1 MKRHIMS
8 RVYMVLAVLGLGLLG
23 TNAYTNYQLA
33 KAQEKQAEALREFV
47 IMKPFPILC
56 RNQVRY

>member
-1 MKRHIMS
+1 MYKRFVS
-8 RVYMVLAVLGLGLLG
+8 LCGGLIVVLLG
-23 TNAYTNYQLA
+23 ASVYTNHQLA
-33 KAQEKQAEALREFV
+33 QAQLKQAEALREFV